1 MILSATYR
9 EDFFMTAF
17 VLGNGT
23 SRLSID
29 PDRLPGPVYGCNALY
44 RTHTP
49 SVLVATDRLISRAIQ
64 DSGYS
69 QHNRF
74 YTRHAQPGSGAQ
86 LLSARYRGYS
96 SGPNAVA
103 IAAADGHDVIY
114 LLGFDMAPSESGSF
128 NNVYAGTEFY
138 KPAAAAATYT
148 GNWIRQLCTIFADF
162 PDCRFVRVAGT
173 TTADI
178 AEFENIVNVD
188 AMSIVDLVNR
198 INTTPKDL
206 PDDYI

>member
-1 MILSATYR
+1 
-9 EDFFMTAF
+9 MTAF

-23 SRLSID
+23 SRLAID
-29 PDRLPGPVYGCNALY
+29 PDQLPGLIYGCNALY

-49 SVLVATDRLISRAIQ
+49 AVLVATDRLISKAIQ

-74 YTRHAQPGSGAQ
+74 YTRHAVPGSGAQ

-103 IAAADGHDVIY
+103 IAAADGHQQIY
-114 LLGFDMAPSESGSF
+114 LLGFDMAPSKSGSF
-128 NNVYAGTEFY
+128 NNVYADTEFY
-138 KPAAAAATYT
+138 KSAAAPPTYT
-148 GNWIRQLCTIFADF
+148 GNWVRQLCTIFADF
-162 PDCRFVRVAGT
+162 PNCRFTRVAGT

-178 AEFENIVNVD
+178 VEFENIVNVD
-188 AMSIVDLVNR
+188 ALSIADFANR